1 MDMNLYDS
9 LPDIVV
15 PIFICVVLPIAIVWI
30 AQQARQNAINKKTEV
45 LLKAIEAGI
54 PVDLGQPE
62 ESRKTVK
69 SIKKELLERFT
80 GACVTS
86 GMGIV
91 FLVLVAL
98 GHSGINAWF
107 SYTLPIAGGVLLA
120 VGIALFIS
128 YFVGKKMLAGEI
140 EAEEKALTESK

>member
-1 MDMNLYDS
+1 
-9 LPDIVV
+9 
-15 PIFICVVLPIAIVWI
+15 
-30 AQQARQNAINKKTEV
+30 
-45 LLKAIEAGI
+45 
-54 PVDLGQPE
+54 
-62 ESRKTVK
+62 
-69 SIKKELLERFT
+69 
-80 GACVTS
+80 
-86 GMGIV
+86 MGIV